1 MTVQITIGATRP
13 EELEQLKSTIAA
25 VRDRGWLAGGLS
37 GGNPGAASPGEPSS
51 PLSALSDSGFGF
63 ITASVS
69 FLDEPLQQLA
79 GDPSTISAGS
89 QGFQDTGRNVSAIA
103 DSYQRSVGPETSG
116 WSGEA
121 AAGYLKTGAEL
132 VDGIAGLGDASVA
145 LAEAATGA
153 GEAAAKALQEVTALV
168 SEATGKII
176 MILNQAMAAAA
187 ATFGASVAAAIP
199 QAVQVAAEYG
209 GRIVA
214 VMQQLLSSAQNLMQH
229 VATTTKAVSALTDSI
244 SAISELVQ
252 QSTGTSSTGPTSGTT
267 PTSGSLPTSGS
278 TATSSTFPASGRTPA
293 SSALPTAGN
302 TSMSGSIPVSG
313 EDSTPS
319 APGITFTATITPPSW
334 SDEPADPPGR
344 A

>member
-25 VRDRGWLAGGLS
+25 VRDRGWLSGGLS
-37 GGNPGAASPGEPSS
+37 GATPGGDSPGQPSS
-51 PLSALSDSGFGF
+51 PLSVLSDSGFGF
-63 ITASVS
+63 ITSSVS
-69 FLDEPLQQLA
+69 FLEEPMQQLA

-103 DSYQRSVGPETSG
+103 DSYQRSVGPETSS

-121 AAGYLKTGAEL
+121 AAGYFKTGAEL

-145 LAEAATGA
+145 LAEAAAGA

-168 SEATGKII
+168 TEATGKIVL
-176 MILNQAMAAAA
+176 ILNQAVAAAA

-209 GRIVA
+209 GRVVA

-229 VATTTKAVSALTDSI
+229 VGTTTKAVSALTD
-244 SAISELVQ
+244 AISTISDLVQ
-252 QSTGTSSTGPTSGTT
+252 QSTGTSSTTTTSGTGPTSST
-267 PTSGSLPTSGS
+267 LP
-278 TATSSTFPASGRTPA
+278 
-293 SSALPTAGN
+293 
-302 TSMSGSIPVSG
+302 TSMSGSLPAPDG
-313 EDSTPS
+313 DSTREEPS
-319 APGITFTATITPPSW
+319 GTGTSDTRPKPGITFTATFTPPSW
-334 SDEPADPPGR
+334 SNERADPPSR